1 MRLQTPAY
9 QINYSVLAGYFSY
22 PVDNAFF
29 GQLPVSQNRNCYAE
43 NDHYGKCDQNRR
55 DGEAIRV
62 IAES

>member
-43 NDHYGKCDQNRR
+43 NDHYGKCDR
-55 DGEAIRV
+55 
-62 IAES
+62 